1 VEAEK
6 EGIEEGDDGEVE
18 DQPMWREKNSK
29 GCRLGQ
35 EEKGE
40 GVEGGETL
48 EDTQPPGSNGA
59 RQNQHA
65 GPTMD
70 EDQRT
75 QTAISTASMLKEESE
90 LWAMSF
96 EELYQHAKSKHFGD
110 GRKPSR
116 IRIIQWLCKKE
127 GITPYVAPSITPPVE
142 IADISRCPY
151 YVLPAQSLILKL
163 FSKLLIRRCSCLLIQ
178 RR

>member
-1 VEAEK
+1 
-6 EGIEEGDDGEVE
+6 
-18 DQPMWREKNSK
+18 MWREKNSK

-65 GPTMD
+65 DPTID

-75 QTAISTASMLKEESE
+75 QTAISTASTVERRVRTLGNE
-90 LWAMSF
+90 L
-96 EELYQHAKSKHFGD
+96 
-110 GRKPSR
+110 RR
-116 IRIIQWLCKKE
+116 T
-127 GITPYVAPSITPPVE
+127 TPA
-142 IADISRCPY
+142 R
-151 YVLPAQSLILKL
+151 
-163 FSKLLIRRCSCLLIQ
+163 
-178 RR
+178 